1 MGMARGGV
9 NVASNGQGLARHG
22 RCIAAPAKGCPS
34 SAFDRCF
41 DAMHVVDGGLPRAEG
56 GLGEGLIGTWQS
68 RAAMQSLPREEV
80 RPRRVKDRS
89 LRVLRETFAIS
100 WSTVIDIA

>member
-1 MGMARGGV
+1 M
-9 NVASNGQGLARHG
+9 
-22 RCIAAPAKGCPS
+22 AAPPKGCPS
-34 SAFDRCF
+34 NALDRRL
-41 DAMHVVDGGLPRAEG
+41 DAMRVVDGGLPRAEG
-56 GLGEGLIGTWQS
+56 GVGEGLIGTWQS

-80 RPRRVKDRS
+80 RPCRVKDRS

>member
-1 MGMARGGV
+1 MR
-9 NVASNGQGLARHG
+9 
-22 RCIAAPAKGCPS
+22 
-34 SAFDRCF
+34 
-41 DAMHVVDGGLPRAEG
+41 VVDGGLPRAEG

-80 RPRRVKDRS
+80 RPPRVKARS